1 MGAGRPV
8 KKKLLRVAIS
18 VCLLG
23 FLAWRMRGDWEKIQ
37 DIFAQMRLMYWLL
50 AVGVFLV
57 AQLAS
62 SVRWRWLARPLGF
75 EQGPWRFL
83 GYYFVGMF
91 FNLVLPT
98 SVGGDVVRAWYLD
111 GHSGRR
117 LPAFVS
123 VFADRVSGLL
133 VLLIMACVGVIFSPL
148 ELHPLVRLSV
158 LGTAGGALLGMA
170 AFGALIYWK
179 RDSIKAWGEGRH
191 KENSGDVATTWTS
204 RLLSK
209 LRRFTLAFSHT
220 LTLYVRYPGMIVGT
234 TILSLIVQAAN
245 VLLVGLIGAAIGASV
260 DASYYWILVPMVSLL
275 SVLVPSINGM
285 GVREGG
291 TLLMLTPLGVEP
303 TTGATLGFLWTL
315 AYSAGNLTGV
325 LFYLFGRF
333 ERFSAAQ
340 AEAEDGAGSESGA
353 DPDFLTDDAEAMAKN
368 MEVRPNGLVSHHPD
382 QGRKGQ
388 PATAS

>member
-1 MGAGRPV
+1 V
-8 KKKLLRVAIS
+8 KKKLLRVAIT
-18 VCLLG
+18 VFLLG
-23 FLAWRMRGDWEKIQ
+23 LLAWRMRGDWERIR
-37 DIFAQMRLMYWLL
+37 DYFADLRLGYWLL

-75 EQGPWRFL
+75 DQGPWRFL

-111 GHSGRR
+111 EHSGRR

-133 VLLIMACVGVIFSPL
+133 VLLVFACLGVVFSPL
-148 ELHPLVRLSV
+148 QLDPRVRLSV
-158 LGTAGGALLGMA
+158 LGMAGGALLGMTAFA
-170 AFGALIYWK
+170 AVIYWK

-191 KENSGDVATTWTS
+191 QENTARAARTWTG
-204 RLLSK
+204 RLVSK

-220 LTLYVRYPGMIVGT
+220 LTLYVRFPGMIVGT
-234 TILSLIVQAAN
+234 TILSVFVQAAN
-245 VLLVGLIGAAIGASV
+245 VLLVGLIGEALGVSV

-275 SVLVPSINGM
+275 SVLIPSISGV
-285 GVREGG
+285 GVREYFTG
-291 TLLMLTPLGVEP
+291 LMLSPLGVEE
-303 TTGATLGFLWTL
+303 TTGAILGFLWTL

-325 LFYLFGRF
+325 FFYLFGRF
-333 ERFSAAQ
+333 ERFSLAE
-340 AEAEDGAGSESGA
+340 AEAEDDSGEDADVLAGDSE
-353 DPDFLTDDAEAMAKN
+353 TMAKN
-368 MEVRPNGLVSHHPD
+368 MEVRSDGSVSHHPD
-382 QGRKGQ
+382 QGRAGQ